1 MHKRVLG
8 GLCANRPEAIPVRR
22 RPFNESNTW
31 LRESRFLG
39 SAGALDASDVT
50 NARWIPSKIAGF
62 PSAASETEKKGG
74 ARKPRP

>member
-8 GLCANRPEAIPVRR
+8 GLSANRPEAIPVRR

-39 SAGALDASDVT
+39 SAGAQDASDVT
-50 NARWIPSKIAGF
+50 NAHWIPSKIAGF
-62 PSAASETEKKGG
+62 PAVRTEKKGG